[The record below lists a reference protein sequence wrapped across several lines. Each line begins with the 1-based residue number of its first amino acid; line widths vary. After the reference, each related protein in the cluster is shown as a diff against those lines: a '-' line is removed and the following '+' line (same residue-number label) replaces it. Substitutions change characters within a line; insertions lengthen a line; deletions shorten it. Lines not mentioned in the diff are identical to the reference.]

1 MRLTAGDKAG
11 KKGALMM
18 LGLDNFKMV
27 NDSFGHETGD
37 RVLAEV
43 GRVIRNSFRGADVAG
58 RVGGDEFMIFVQ
70 DVDAEE
76 AAQLAER
83 ISAQVGELPNLPD
96 VTLSIGIALFPTHGK
111 TFAELYRAAD
121 TALYRSK
128 KGGKATYHVYAEG

>member
-1 MRLTAGDKAG
+1 MTWI
-11 KKGALMM
+11 
-18 LGLDNFKMV
+18 
-27 NDSFGHETGD
+27 GHETGD